1 MSLATHRRL
10 TRLQRIER
18 AIALAIPHRAF
29 GLLGRNS
36 PINADGDRL
45 ASEAAGVLRIL
56 NRLPG
61 ADFSDKPIEQAR
73 EQVEDEAAV
82 FADTFAPFAVV
93 EDLHI
98 PSFAGS
104 IPATRYRAHAGAPRG
119 LIVFFHGGG
128 WVLGSR
134 AYIDSA
140 VRFLAV
146 HTGADV
152 LSVDYR
158 LAPEHPFPAAIDDG
172 LAAWDF
178 AVEHAA
184 GWGIDPDRIV
194 VAGDS
199 AGGNI
204 SATLSQLL
212 RGHAHPPRMQ
222 ALLFPALDLST
233 EHPSYEEFA
242 DGYYLTRKKMRWF
255 KDHYLAKPDDALD
268 HRASPLLCDDLTGL
282 PPAYIAVAG
291 FDPLR
296 DEGIAYA
303 ARLKEAGVPVTLHRA
318 PGLIH
323 AYIYVTAL
331 SPGARASTLHA
342 AAAIVAALD
351 AP

>member
-1 MSLATHRRL
+1 MSQATSRTL
-10 TRLQRIER
+10 TRLRKIER
-18 AIALAIPHRAF
+18 AIVLAIPHTAF
-29 GLLGRNS
+29 RLLGQKAPVNV
-36 PINADGDRL
+36 NGDRL
-45 ASEAAGVLRIL
+45 VPEAAVMLRFM

-61 ADFSDKPIEQAR
+61 SDFSDKPVEQAR
-73 EQVEDEAAV
+73 VQAEEEAIV
-82 FADTFAPFAVV
+82 YADTFEPFVIE

-98 PSFAGS
+98 PSPAGP

-119 LIVFFHGGG
+119 LIVYFHGGG

-178 AVEHAA
+178 AVAHASS
-184 GWGIDPDRIV
+184 WGIDPDRIV

-204 SATLSQLL
+204 SAALSQLL

-222 ALLFPALDLST
+222 ALLFPVLDLST

-255 KDHYLAKPDDALD
+255 KGHYLTKPDDALD
-268 HRASPLLCDDLTGL
+268 HRASPLLGEDLAGL

-291 FDPLR
+291 FDPLH
-296 DEGIAYA
+296 DEAIAYA
-303 ARLKEAGVPVTLHRA
+303 ARLEEAGVPVTLHRA
-318 PGLIH
+318 TGLIH
-323 AYIYVTAL
+323 AYIYVTAV